1 MYEQLATTGQKSF
14 VADILRGRMLNDGN
28 TLYLQCARHSAK
40 GFQDECEE
48 NHQVL
53 LEDRI

>member
-1 MYEQLATTGQKSF
+1 MYEQLGTTGQKSF

-40 GFQDECEE
+40 GFQDEREE